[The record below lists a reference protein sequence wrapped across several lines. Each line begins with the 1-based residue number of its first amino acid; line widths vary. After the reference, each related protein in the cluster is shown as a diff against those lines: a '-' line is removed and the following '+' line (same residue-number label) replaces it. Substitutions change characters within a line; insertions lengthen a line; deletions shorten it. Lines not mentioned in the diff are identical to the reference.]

1 MEWIWFLCGWSKLTW
16 FLYTGR
22 ISLVF
27 NVSMQIGLNFVWVV
41 YIDLSSVWVRTWLDS
56 SVGWNGFGCCVGCR
70 KCHHLSVVDRHW
82 FWFSRTVRKWFD
94 VFGVMIEINRVFE
107 SGLQNWLDIR
117 VAIEMQIYWFLCA
130 GLKLTWFWRRDPTR
144 LFFWSRSRTTS
155 VLCAGRKLLGFNL

>member
-1 MEWIWFLCGWSKLTW
+1 MPVEYHLFLVSTCKLAWILCEWSTLTWVQCGRSNLTW
-16 FLYTGR
+16 FQCRMKWIWLLCR
-22 ISLVF
+22 
-27 NVSMQIGLNFVWVV
+27 
-41 YIDLSSVWVRTWLDS
+41 LSKMPS
-56 SVGWNGFGCCVGCR
+56 SQCGGSA
-70 KCHHLSVVDRHW
+70 LI
-82 FWFSRTVRKWFD
+82 WFSRTGRKWRD

-117 VAIEMQIYWFLCA
+117 VAIEMEIYWFLCA